1 MGGLLLDESDKAGDV
16 IFGGGGRMDVDLCCQ
31 YILWIPE
38 KRKLTLLLEN
48 SSLTPLP
55 DAEWAMVLYS
65 SSSSSLTS

>member
-1 MGGLLLDESDKAGDV
+1 MGGFLLDERDKTGDV

-31 YILWIPE
+31 YNLRTSGIR
-38 KRKLTLLLEN
+38 KRTLLLEN
-48 SSLTPLP
+48 RSLTPLP